1 MPNMKRIARALHSRV
16 GAIVFVI
23 AITGLLPLKNA
34 AAQAATGT
42 LLQNSTLYPRLVRLA
57 HGSSSVNGQIV
68 ASTNGNIFLSTN
80 GGTSFSFLDTVPTLG
95 GSTERCC
102 GTLYEMSQTIGSLQ
116 AGTLLYAASYFSG
129 STPAIE
135 IYTSTDQGHTW
146 NYSSMPVIGG
156 DSAHG
161 LWEPQFE
168 VANDGALVMFWS
180 DETDS
185 CCSQKLAQIRTYNGT
200 AWQDQSNTVASTIQG
215 DRPGMAVVSKLP
227 NGTYF
232 MSYELCGPAACTVFY
247 RTSTDGWNFG
257 TSSNVGAKVQT
268 ASGQYFE
275 HAPTNVWSPSA
286 ISSNGALLLVGQVM
300 FESNGSQSA
309 ENGQVLFANLS
320 SDGSGSWYTIA
331 APVQVP
337 TAYDNY
343 CPNYSSALL
352 PAADGSSILEL
363 ASAYSSSNQC
373 LSYFASEAW
382 NQQPVD
388 ASTHVF
394 VNQQAGLCLDDYGW
408 GTTNNTEA
416 DLWTCT
422 GAAIQNWTVHA
433 QGNGYFSIQNQY
445 TGLCVDNTGGST
457 SPGNLV
463 SLWGCVGNNN
473 QSWLFMDLGNG
484 QYKLQNKAGLLNL
497 DDTGGSSTPGT
508 QLEIWTD
515 NGLAPQHWVLH

>member
-1 MPNMKRIARALHSRV
+1 MPTMGHNACTSFLKTLFA
-16 GAIVFVI
+16 VI
-23 AITGLLPLKNA
+23 LFSLLPMKLA
-34 AAQAATGT
+34 HAQAATGT
-42 LLQNSTLYPRLVRLA
+42 FLPNSTLYPRLVRLA
-57 HGSSSVNGQIV
+57 HGSPAVNGEIV

-80 GGTSFSFLDTVPTLG
+80 GGSSFNFLGTVPTQS

-102 GTLYEMSQTIGSLQ
+102 GTLYEVPQTVGSLQ
-116 AGTLLYAASYFSG
+116 AGTLLYAASYFAG

-135 IYTSTDQGHTW
+135 VYTSTDQGNSW
-146 NYSSMPVIGG
+146 AYSSMPVEGG
-156 DSAHG
+156 DSSHG

-168 VANDGALVMFWS
+168 IADDGALAMFWS

-200 AWQDQSNTVASTIQG
+200 SWQDQTNTVASTVSS
-215 DRPGMAVVSKLP
+215 DRPGMAVVTKLP
-227 NGTYF
+227 SGTYF

-257 TSSNVGAKVQT
+257 TASNTGTKVQT

-275 HAPTNVWSPSA
+275 HAPTNAWSPSV

-300 FESNGSQSA
+300 FESNGAQSS

-320 SDGSGSWYTIA
+320 SDGSGPWYTIA

-337 TAYDNY
+337 NAYDNY

-352 PAADGSSILEL
+352 PATDGSSILEL
-363 ASAYSSSNQC
+363 ASAYNSSNQC
-373 LSYFASEAW
+373 VSYFGSEAW

-388 ASTHVF
+388 GSTHSF

-408 GTTNNTEA
+408 GTTNNTSA

-422 GAAIQNWTVHA
+422 GSTIQNWVVHA

-445 TGLCVDNTGGST
+445 TGLCVDDTGGST
-457 SPGNLV
+457 TPGNLV

-473 QSWLFMDLGNG
+473 QSWLFMDLGDG
-484 QYKLQNKAGLLNL
+484 QYKLQNSAGGLPL

-515 NGLAPQHWVLH
+515 NGLAPQHWVLN